1 MPRRNINLN
10 WLRSFETAARHLS
23 FTAASQELGL
33 TQTAVSQHIKALENK
48 LGQQLFIRR
57 AKSLKLTDIGEAYLP
72 SVREGLG
79 AIDLSTRGLFGPDLA
94 SNVIVRASMACI
106 IWLSSQL
113 DHLQDQ
119 HPQIGVQFITSIWP
133 EASKQQIA
141 DLDIILAPQK
151 HAGPHLE
158 KLSNE
163 TIVPVCGLRTAQSI
177 DDLHDLAQLS
187 RIHILGFD
195 DHWARYLNAF
205 NVPQGTAPTRLVVDT
220 SVAAC
225 EMVEAERGSAILIER
240 FATQAVQSGRAI
252 HIAGTPVTLGQSH
265 YIARSATTQGQ
276 RPEIEAVVTWLRA
289 CFG

>member
-10 WLRSFETAARHLS
+10 WLRSFESAARHLS

-33 TQTAVSQHIKALENK
+33 TQTAVSQHIKGLEHK
-48 LGQQLFIRR
+48 LGQQLFTRR
-57 AKSLKLTDIGEAYLP
+57 AKSLSLTDIGEAYLP

-94 SNVIVRASMACI
+94 SNVIIRASMACI
-106 IWLSSQL
+106 VWLSSQL
-113 DHLQDQ
+113 GQLQDQ

-141 DLDIILAPQK
+141 DIDIILAPQK

-158 KLSNE
+158 KLSDEN
-163 TIVPVCGLRTAQSI
+163 IVPICGLNITQKI
-177 DDLHDLAQLS
+177 NNFNDLAKLS

-195 DHWARYLNAF
+195 DHWARYLEAF
-205 NVPQGTAPTRLVVDT
+205 DMPKAAAPTRLVVDT

-225 EMVEAERGSAILIER
+225 EMVEAQRGSAILIER
-240 FATQAVQSGRAI
+240 FAMQAIQTGRAI
-252 HIAGTPVTLGQSH
+252 QIAGTPIALGQSH
-265 YIARSATTQGQ
+265 YIARSKTTQGQ
-276 RPEIEAVVTWLRA
+276 RPEMEAVLSWLHD
-289 CFG
+289 CFD